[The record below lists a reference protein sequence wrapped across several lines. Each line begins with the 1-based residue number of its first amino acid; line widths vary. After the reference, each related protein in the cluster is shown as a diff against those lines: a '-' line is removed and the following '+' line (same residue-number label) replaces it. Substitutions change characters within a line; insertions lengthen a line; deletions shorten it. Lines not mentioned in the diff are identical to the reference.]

1 MHRKIVLT
9 LILCMVVS
17 FLGAAGIDYDR
28 FYDKWKNTPSAE
40 LKDMGVRNIME
51 NKMDSASAFL
61 SIVANRYDGNMSRNE
76 KLLCANAYNNLGYVY
91 FYGYSDY
98 FNAYVNLLK
107 AYQICENTSDQDL
120 LPYVCLNI
128 GNVFVVYEDIEK
140 ACEMYRK
147 AFHAAAA
154 TKDYN
159 LLMLIY
165 SNFINVSIMGECV
178 SDMTEEMDMFCKL
191 NIPDTIPLYDYARLS
206 TTGARHIMD
215 KEYDKAIAV
224 FEEMKDHVDAV
235 LTPER
240 YLLFIYSYIAKVYF
254 MQGKYDAAAE
264 QLCRA
269 EALADTLPV
278 GDDTRIDIY
287 SYLSDC
293 YEREGREDL
302 AEAYRFK
309 CFKVEDTVQSLKKY
323 GEVKDLESNY
333 ALHKMDD
340 KVRELVR
347 KRQMQNV
354 VIQTVLAGSVI
365 ILLLLLYVCLQYR
378 RLQKNHR
385 ELYRKNVEILENEE
399 KERQQRRAY
408 EKLIDD
414 YESKMTDSAGDTA
427 RPKKYLGSSLNESD
441 KERLMSCIRN
451 IMETNDE
458 IYDTDFSI
466 DRLALLADSNVK
478 YVSQAINEICQK
490 NFSNFLGEYRIKE
503 ACKRLADKE
512 HFGHLTIEA
521 ISTGVGFKS
530 RSNFVSVFKKM
541 TGLTPSQYQSMS
553 RS

>member
-9 LILCMVVS
+9 LILCMIVS

-28 FYDKWKNTPSAE
+28 FYDKWKNTPSAV
-40 LKDMGVRNIME
+40 LKDMGVRTIME

-107 AYQICENTSDQDL
+107 ALQISEDTNDKSM
-120 LPYVCLNI
+120 LPYIYLNI
-128 GNVFVVYEDIEK
+128 GNVFHVYDDGKK
-140 ACEMYRK
+140 AIDMYRK
-147 AFHAAAA
+147 AFYAAMEIN
-154 TKDYN
+154 DIN
-159 LLMLIY
+159 ILMVIY
-165 SNFINVSIMGECV
+165 SNYINVAIMNGHISEIKK
-178 SDMTEEMDMFCKL
+178 EMDTFCSL
-191 NIPDTIPLYDYARLS
+191 DISDTIPLYDYTMLS
-206 TTGARHIMD
+206 TKGAMHIMNR
-215 KEYDKAIAV
+215 EYDEAVKV
-224 FEEMKDHVDAV
+224 FEGMKGDVDAV
-235 LTPER
+235 LTRER
-240 YLLFIYSYIAKVYF
+240 YLLCIYGYIAKVHF
-254 MQGKYDAAAE
+254 MQGRYDDAVK
-264 QLCRA
+264 QLSKA
-269 EALADTLPV
+269 EAMADTMLV
-278 GDDTRIDIY
+278 GDDMRIGIY

-309 CFKVEDTVQSLKKY
+309 CFKMEDTVQSLKKY

-333 ALHKMDD
+333 ALHKMDY

-365 ILLLLLYVCLQYR
+365 ILLLLVYVCLQYR
-378 RLQKNHR
+378 RLKKNHR

-427 RPKKYLGSSLNESD
+427 RPKKYLGSNLNESD